1 MAPNSNGLTA
11 GKRFCFLIEYSIN
24 MAEARSD
31 RADAEH
37 ELLEATGDA
46 IAKYGV
52 SDVTTQK
59 IADEWGRSQSLV
71 HYYYETK
78 EDLVVAYIE
87 YLHDGVSRTYAEY
100 AEDPPLERLERVVVR
115 DISDSERQ
123 SASLPLF
130 DLHGTAPFNE
140 RYQDALNDMEADGRE
155 FLETAIEDGIEDGT
169 FRDVPPDEVATLLLS
184 AHDGGI
190 LRTATLDRQAD
201 GELLG
206 SGIEQYVTHVLLTEQ
221 AREDWDGFDAGAE

>member
-1 MAPNSNGLTA
+1 MEGKGSCGLI
-11 GKRFCFLIEYSIN
+11 KYSIN
-24 MAEARSD
+24 MSANQSD
-31 RADAEH
+31 RGDAKR

-46 IAKYGV
+46 IAEYGV

-78 EDLVVAYIE
+78 TDLVVAYIE
-87 YLHDGVSRTYAEY
+87 YLHDGMAREY
-100 AEDPPLERLERVVVR
+100 AEHADDSPLERLERAVVR
-115 DISDSERQ
+115 DVVEDEIQ

-130 DLHGTAPFNE
+130 DLHGNAPFNE
-140 RYQDALNDMEADGRE
+140 RYRNALDDLEAEGRD
-155 FLETAIEDGIEDGT
+155 FLETAIEDGIEAGI
-169 FRDVPPDEVATLLLS
+169 FRDVSPAEVATLLLS

-201 GELLG
+201 GTLLE
-206 SGIEQYVTHVLLTEQ
+206 SAIEQYAADVLLTEQ
-221 AREDWDGFDAGAE
+221 ARKDWDGFETEAN